1 MGGCSLKEVRASK
14 CSGVA
19 FRDLVGSLGCGVYY
33 LEPLR
38 VEIAVLGVRLKLF
51 QEPEES
57 SGRLLRISSGV
68 EWLCKISTMWNF
80 FVIVTRSEE
89 HTSELQSP
97 VHLVCRILLEK
108 KIWPSRR

>member
-1 MGGCSLKEVRASK
+1 LEKVGASECSR
-14 CSGVA
+14 VA

-57 SGRLLRISSGV
+57 SSRLLRISSGV
-68 EWLCKISTMWNF
+68 EGLGKISTMWNF
-80 FVIVTRSEE
+80 FVIVTIRY
-89 HTSELQSP
+89 
-97 VHLVCRILLEK
+97 RDLLLDY
-108 KIWPSRR
+108 SF